1 MDLEYPVFPGSRFSP
16 LSRVKFKGQPTPALP
31 ELPLAHSPPSTIDI
45 DQTLLSS
52 AAARDYQR
60 HAISTSNRHCRS
72 HSTPVV
78 HKEGTTH
85 HLSYRRTRETP
96 RQHTSHIPGPTKT
109 KTFLPTNEW
118 STPIIFTHPPKVHE

>member
-1 MDLEYPVFPGSRFSP
+1 MLQSP

-72 HSTPVV
+72 PQRGHN
-78 HKEGTTH
+78 
-85 HLSYRRTRETP
+85 
-96 RQHTSHIPGPTKT
+96 TSSLVP
-109 KTFLPTNEW
+109 
-118 STPIIFTHPPKVHE
+118 